1 MFGYI
6 GFALF
11 LLLCYAIIQ
20 WGKRKAEEQGREE
33 ARRNRGGDKARP
45 GTT

>member
-1 MFGYI
+1 MSGYI

-20 WGKRKAEEQGREE
+20 WGKRKAEQQGKDE
-33 ARRNRGGDKARP
+33 ARRNNSGNIRP
-45 GTT
+45 GTS